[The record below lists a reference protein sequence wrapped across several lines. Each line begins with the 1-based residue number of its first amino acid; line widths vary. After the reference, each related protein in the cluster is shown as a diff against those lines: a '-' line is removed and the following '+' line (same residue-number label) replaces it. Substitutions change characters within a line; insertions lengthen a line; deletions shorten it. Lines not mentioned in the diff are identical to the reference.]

1 MNIMKNNKIKLTTTA
16 VCFLALAAALNLVGG
31 DCPFPATAYLPGQH
45 RNDACSYPARSHLR
59 HASRT
64 GQWTCQWLY
73 Q

>member
-31 DCPFPATAYLPGQH
+31 FIALSLTAYLPGQY

-64 GQWTCQWLY
+64 DQWSCQWLY